1 MSNWLTKQLTSAKQD
16 SGMWSG
22 LAEILQGVVSTY
34 VDPYLTRLSNRKS
47 IFTMAE
53 EDLDTRVSELGSF
66 FTIRSSD
73 ASSVPMLLLQR
84 MDEIHFKG
92 SLRPVT
98 QTFYREFN
106 GVPITWQPLYAPVNT
121 DSYPYGTILVTEQTL
136 DSVGDNYG
144 DMFMTSRGAVSIDM
158 ATLMAL
164 IEADT
169 TGTMTQ
175 ESITADAL
183 EKFTQVVKPLLP
195 LHIVWDG
202 MILYFSVDLSE
213 ERTERLRLISISQE
227 AGAYAAHSDYDRIT
241 SATQDVSHSLIMT
254 SGGYFYFTPRVD
266 DQPTDVDMDTREA
279 DIVDLTADTLDSRI
293 QFSCASQ
300 HAYWQADGTLGWAAA
315 DAWPVEYVDGV
326 AVGRHEPEKAAT
338 NLQTYSR
345 ADAIVSGIIVSMG
358 TTFQTGTGPD
368 GGTIAALDT
377 DETLYAVYDATD
389 GTWIQEA
396 VSGFGPAEWTRYKTA
411 FSTADAI
418 RTYFGRKATSDY
430 AYAAVSG
437 LTDGTQYV
445 TSHYRKLTDS
455 ALLTGF
461 VQVEEGSI
469 TTSPIVTTAA
479 AATREAATVK
489 VTLGDAY
496 GLLVRYSDGTY
507 ITLTSS
513 GSSETVTLP
522 QSALDWGT
530 RYITSVQFLY

>member
-1 MSNWLTKQLTSAKQD
+1 MSNWLAKQLTSAKQD

-22 LAEILQGVVSTY
+22 LAEILQGVVGTY

-53 EDLDTRVSELGSF
+53 EDLGTRVSELGSF

-106 GVPITWQPLYAPVNT
+106 GVPITWQPLYAPVDT
-121 DSYPYGTILVTEQTL
+121 DTYPYGTVLVTEQTL

-144 DMFMTSRGAVSIDM
+144 NMFMTSRGAVSIDM
-158 ATLMAL
+158 STLMAL

-169 TGTMTQ
+169 TGSMTQ
-175 ESITADAL
+175 ESVTADAL

-202 MILYFSVDLSE
+202 MILYFAVDLSE

-227 AGAYAAHSDYDRIT
+227 AGAYTAHSDYDRIT
-241 SATQDVSHSLIMT
+241 SATQDVSHSLTMT
-254 SGGYFYFTPRVD
+254 PGGYFYFTPRVD
-266 DQPTDVDMDTREA
+266 DQPIDVDMDTREA
-279 DIVDLTADTLDSRI
+279 DIVDLTAVTLDSRV
-293 QFSCASQ
+293 QFSCGSQ

-315 DAWPVEYVDGV
+315 DAWPVEYVNGI
-326 AVGRHEPEKAAT
+326 AVGRHEPEKATT

-345 ADAIVSGIIVSMG
+345 ANTIVNGIIIAAG
-358 TTFQTGTGPD
+358 TAIQNGIGPD
-368 GGTIAALDT
+368 GGAIAALDI
-377 DETLYAVYDATD
+377 DETFYAVYESSKSA
-389 GTWIQEA
+389 WIQEA
-396 VSGFGPAEWTRYKTA
+396 VNGYDSAVWTRYKTV
-411 FSTADAI
+411 FNTATAI
-418 RTYFGRKATSDY
+418 RSYFGRKNASNY

-437 LTDGTQYV
+437 LTNGTQYV

-461 VQVEEGSI
+461 VQVEVGSI

-530 RYITSVQFLY
+530 RYIISLQFLY